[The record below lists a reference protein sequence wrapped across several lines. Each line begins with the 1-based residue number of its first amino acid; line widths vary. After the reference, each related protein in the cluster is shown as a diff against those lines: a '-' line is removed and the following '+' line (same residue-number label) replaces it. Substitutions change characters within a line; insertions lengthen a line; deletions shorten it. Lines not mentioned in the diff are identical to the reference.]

1 MEAGGNFPVTSVVQA
16 FHLVHV
22 NLLVL
27 FSFVLG
33 FTCNFQLSYYGW
45 IPMVELKLAIF
56 LIHLLYKKPHTLFPN
71 ICAGTKIPVRNPMA
85 TDI

>member
-1 MEAGGNFPVTSVVQA
+1 MEASGIFPVTSVVQA
-16 FHLVHV
+16 FHLVYV

-27 FSFVLG
+27 FCFVFG
-33 FTCNFQLSYYGW
+33 FTCNFQLSCYGW

-56 LIHLLYKKPHTLFPN
+56 LIHLLYKKPYTHFPN
-71 ICAGTKIPVRNPMA
+71 ICAGTKIPVHNPMA